1 MFTAGLPEPFL
12 LYFKYCF
19 QERKR
24 NLDDEKKIREKEV
37 EAKNLQQVIA
47 KLRENAAVFNINT
60 LVDEKSNLNETA
72 VRMQHRVSYW
82 LSSYFV

>member
-1 MFTAGLPEPFL
+1 MS
-12 LYFKYCF
+12 CF

-37 EAKNLQQVIA
+37 EAKNLQQVIT
-47 KLRENAAVFNINT
+47 KLQENAAVFNIDT

-72 VRMQHRVSYW
+72 VRMQHRVSIGKCSCTY
-82 LSSYFV
+82 LKIYVNI